1 MTNAAT
7 SPNPMREKAQ
17 EIKDNIVE
25 MTGMVRDAAR
35 DKLCDAKDGAAARL
49 RSGVDQAGRARDSVV
64 DLAKANPTATVLAC
78 LCAGAL
84 AGFFIA
90 RRR

>member
-7 SPNPMREKAQ
+7 SPSPMREKAM
-17 EIKDNIVE
+17 EIRENLVD
-25 MTGMVRDAAR
+25 MTGMVKDAAR
-35 DKLCDAKDGAAARL
+35 EKLCDVKDAAAARL
-49 RSGVDQAGRARDSVV
+49 RSGVDHAGKARDNLV
-64 DLAKANPTATVLAC
+64 DYVKENPTTTVLAC

-84 AGFFIA
+84 AGFFIS